1 VEFSDDAYGRL
12 AKARI
17 AALRDELS
25 AQARELRDARAR
37 LRDRESELKATL
49 TEKAA
54 VAKQLRG
61 ATSALEKERR
71 AVSDLRAEADA
82 KAREAAEARR
92 DADRSTVR
100 TKASEAETKARDVRL
115 NRALEEVE
123 RYKSALA
130 EARDET
136 KGGGAESRR
145 EATELRGDVR
155 RLERQKQELTAAF
168 KKQSRLVDVLRKQKT
183 HLEAARVV
191 QFAEEAFLNVLE
203 KGESHKGR

>member
-1 VEFSDDAYGRL
+1 M
-12 AKARI
+12 
-17 AALRDELS
+17 
-25 AQARELRDARAR
+25 
-37 LRDRESELKATL
+37 KATL

-54 VAKQLRG
+54 VAKQPQRDVRAGEG
-61 ATSALEKERR
+61 AAGRVEPGPRR
-71 AVSDLRAEADA
+71 TQ
-82 KAREAAEARR
+82 AREAAEARR

-203 KGESHKGR
+203 KGESHKSR

>member
-1 VEFSDDAYGRL
+1 M
-12 AKARI
+12 
-17 AALRDELS
+17 
-25 AQARELRDARAR
+25 
-37 LRDRESELKATL
+37 
-49 TEKAA
+49 
-54 VAKQLRG
+54 AKQLRS

-71 AVSDLRAEADA
+71 AASELRAEADA

-136 KGGGAESRR
+136 KGGGA
-145 EATELRGDVR
+145 
-155 RLERQKQELTAAF
+155 AAG
-168 KKQSRLVDVLRKQKT
+168 KPPS
-183 HLEAARVV
+183 
-191 QFAEEAFLNVLE
+191 
-203 KGESHKGR
+203 

>member
-1 VEFSDDAYGRL
+1 MT
-12 AKARI
+12 
-17 AALRDELS
+17 
-25 AQARELRDARAR
+25 
-37 LRDRESELKATL
+37 TL

-54 VAKQLRG
+54 VAKQLRS
-61 ATSALEKERR
+61 ATSALEKGGGPRR
-71 AVSDLRAEADA
+71 LRPRRTQGA
-82 KAREAAEARR
+82 KPRRRGATPARSRSHEGVRR
-92 DADRSTVR
+92 RPNG
-100 TKASEAETKARDVRL
+100 DVRL

-203 KGESHKGR
+203 KGESHKSR